1 MCYFQINEILNIL
14 SACYLIY
21 VFLIPFLFPFHSI
34 SFLSASFVSLC
45 YSILSALC
53 SLLSLSLSLSPSLLY
68 SILSPRFLGCRV
80 AGSPGRRVAGY
91 HCSSSL
97 KPPAPSRALCSGSNK
112 NLLSILQTE
121 VGISSSPF
129 KVSSCSQKRECQRR
143 KKIQVVKKAGK

>member
-14 SACYLIY
+14 SARYLIY

-45 YSILSALC
+45 YSILSAL
-53 SLLSLSLSLSPSLLY
+53 SLSLPLPPLLY
-68 SILSPRFLGCRV
+68 SFSSFSRL
-80 AGSPGRRVAGY
+80 PGRRVAGY

-97 KPPAPSRALCSGSNK
+97 KPSAPSRALCSGSNK

-121 VGISSSPF
+121 VGISSSPV

-143 KKIQVVKKAGK
+143 KKIQVVKKAGKGSEFKDV